1 MYKTLYRGNKGS
13 KPFIV
18 ISNKCNSSENPYLEQ
33 AVKLVLNNIS
43 DCYAEFNPLSRT
55 PRYDIYIDGE
65 FVGNLVIDEDTE
77 KDVFFIGHPLSP
89 EILEKLNC
97 EYVFSNTYHG
107 DKYAV
112 YKVQI

>member
-1 MYKTLYRGNKGS
+1 MYETLYRGSKGS

-18 ISNKCNSSENPYLEQ
+18 ISNKCSSSENPYLEQ
-33 AVKLVLNNIS
+33 AVKVVLNSIS
-43 DCYAEFNPLSRT
+43 GYAEFNPLSRT

-65 FVGNLVIDEDTE
+65 FIGNLVIDEDTE

-89 EILEKLNC
+89 EILEKLNY
-97 EYVFSNTYHG
+97 EYVFSNSYHG

-112 YKVQI
+112 YRIQI